1 MFGSTYQEKLD
12 WFSPNLQALPF
23 LGWAK
28 MGKATG
34 VRGHLKQI
42 QSASV
47 FLVVEFHPH
56 MPRNTAKTKIAGGFK
71 DSFSVGEILYR
82 FNFIQISLIGE
93 MQLNNLVFSQTPHV
107 AW

>member
-1 MFGSTYQEKLD
+1 
-12 WFSPNLQALPF
+12 
-23 LGWAK
+23 
-28 MGKATG
+28 
-34 VRGHLKQI
+34 
-42 QSASV
+42 
-47 FLVVEFHPH
+47 